1 MIFLHHRQFWLW
13 QLPAWVAI
21 IAVTV
26 LSASGVAARIGTGV
40 AMAVGWAAFAAIGD
54 RRTVRE
60 NMLAV
65 TVATVGGLVAVLLA
79 PSGLAEVPVF
89 LAASRISLPID
100 SGWGRAYVLADMVAV
115 ALVIGVVSHSL
126 VGALA
131 GLGIPV
137 LAQRAVERREL
148 IASRDEA
155 QALLV
160 EVQAGREAESE
171 AAALQERSRIARD
184 LHDVLAHT
192 LAGLSVQLQAT
203 RAIAARENVDPAV
216 LEPLDKAAAL
226 ARDGLAEARAVVSAL
241 RDPVGLGLDELPA
254 LIDRHPGEVTL
265 SVSGTPHP
273 VDPEAGHA
281 VYRAVQEALTNAA
294 RYAPGA
300 AVSVTVSYA
309 AAGVR
314 VCVADT
320 GPSPGRHAVPSQ
332 GSGLGLAGMAERLR
346 AVGGSVTAGPRP
358 DDGWQIEME
367 IPA

>member
-1 MIFLHHRQFWLW
+1 M
-13 QLPAWVAI
+13 A
-21 IAVTV
+21 AVT
-26 LSASGVAARIGTGV
+26 
-40 AMAVGWAAFAAIGD
+40 
-54 RRTVRE
+54 
-60 NMLAV
+60 LA
-65 TVATVGGLVAVLLA
+65 TLGGLVAVVLA
-79 PSGLAEVPVF
+79 PRGLAEVPVF
-89 LAASRISLPID
+89 LAASRIAVPIS
-100 SGWGRAYVLADMVAV
+100 SGWGRIFVIVDMVAV
-115 ALVIGVVSHSL
+115 ATVIGLVSRSL
-126 VGALA
+126 LGALA

-184 LHDVLAHT
+184 LHDVLAHS

-216 LEPLDKAAAL
+216 LEPLDKAATL

-241 RDPVGLGLDELPA
+241 HDPVGLGVDEVPA
-254 LIDRHPGEVTL
+254 LIERHPGEVAL
-265 SVSGTPHP
+265 SVTGAPRP
-273 VDPEAGHA
+273 VAPEPGHA

-300 AVSVTVSYA
+300 AVTVTLAYA
-309 AAGVR
+309 SNKLR

-320 GPSPGRHAVPSQ
+320 GLSPGRNAVPSQ

-358 DDGWQIEME
+358 GGGWQVEMG
-367 IPA
+367 ISTDGTT